1 MERGQEF
8 DYTIDYNSSELVFTS
23 RNLIT
28 KDTRIVVEFQ
38 YSDQNYARS
47 LIQESLVFK
56 SKKMDF
62 WVNLYGEQDAK
73 NQPLQQEISPD
84 QRFYLSQIGDSLNL
98 AKINSI
104 DSVGYFDNQNLYKL
118 IDTLG
123 VDSVLVFSVNPD
135 SALQGIFRIR
145 RKWKWRLRFGQL

>member
-1 MERGQEF
+1 MVTRCQK
-8 DYTIDYNSSELVFTS
+8 SAFT
-23 RNLIT
+23 T
-28 KDTRIVVEFQ
+28 
-38 YSDQNYARS
+38 
-47 LIQESLVFK
+47 
-56 SKKMDF
+56 
-62 WVNLYGEQDAK
+62 
-73 NQPLQQEISPD
+73 EISPD

-135 SALQGIFRIR
+135 SAFYRVFFEYVGSGNGDYVLDSYNALGKVFAGSLLLLVFHRETMC
-145 RKWKWRLRFGQL
+145 LLEVS